1 MTSRGLTLL
10 EQAEARLVFASGILY
25 QRVRVVESA
34 RWANALPRL
43 QAWLAYQPPPHA
55 DNALALG
62 HRLHFPRP
70 LRTSAHS
77 LAAGDLG
84 DFAWLIHELA
94 HVWQAERIGPRYAW
108 EALGLHLRIGPEVYR
123 YGGETAVLAAADGGQ
138 NLAAFNIEQQ
148 AEIARDYY
156 LRRRLGMGTQAWE
169 PVAAAFRAG

>member
-1 MTSRGLTLL
+1 M
-10 EQAEARLVFASGILY
+10 FAGGILY
-25 QRVRVVESA
+25 PRVRVVESA

-43 QAWLAYQPPPHA
+43 QARLANQPPPSG
-55 DNALALG
+55 DNAMALG
-62 HRLHFPRP
+62 HRLNFPRP
-70 LRTSAHS
+70 LRTSVDS

-108 EALGLHLRIGPEVYR
+108 QALGLHLGAGPGVYR

-138 NLAAFNIEQQ
+138 NLAAFNVEQQ

-156 LRRRLGMGTQAWE
+156 LRRSLGMDTQAWE
-169 PVAAAFRAG
+169 SVAAAFRAG